1 MKSAYDGK
9 EPYIFI
15 SYSHRD
21 TDIVYQV
28 IDYLTDRGFR
38 VWYDGGIEAGS
49 EWPEY
54 VASHLR
60 GSNCVLS
67 FVSKNFVAS
76 KNCRRELNF
85 AQDLE
90 KPMLNV
96 FIEDTELSDGMKMQ
110 LGLNQAVFRWK
121 FPTDEDFFE
130 AIACAKIV
138 EACRSYTKDPE
149 DAITVSIPQTMIDDL
164 KKDETPIAK
173 EEPAPQQT
181 TYDKR
186 AYAKVTAL
194 SWICGLIAFSY
205 AALEPWVMHLATGN
219 YINVVLLILF
229 TALPAPLLCVLARVI
244 YSAGSKS
251 LGSNSRKE
259 ISDAIAAGWLISFV
273 VVLVAC
279 PFFVHTTSSVILKIL
294 ISLGLNALPF
304 IISAMILPTDS

>member
-1 MKSAYDGK
+1 MRAAYDGK

-15 SYSHRD
+15 SYSHKD
-21 TDIVYQV
+21 SDIVFRV
-28 IDYLTDRGFR
+28 IDYLTDRGLR

-60 GSNCVLS
+60 GSDCVLS

-90 KPMLNV
+90 KQRLNV
-96 FIEDTELSDGMKMQ
+96 FLEDTELSDGMKMQ
-110 LGLNQAVFRWK
+110 LGLNQAVFLWK
-121 FPTDEDFFE
+121 FPREEDFFE

-138 EACRSYTKDPE
+138 ENCFIPTKNDPE
-149 DAITVSIPQTMIDDL
+149 ENQIHIPQTMINDL
-164 KKDETPIAK
+164 KKDSTPISK
-173 EEPAPQQT
+173 EEPVQGEVK
-181 TYDKR
+181 YDKR
-186 AYAKVTAL
+186 EASLSTAL

-205 AALEPWVMHLATGN
+205 AAVGPWLMHIATNN

-229 TALPAPLLCVLARVI
+229 AAIPAPILCTLARII
-244 YSAGSKS
+244 YSSGTKS
-251 LGSNSRKE
+251 MGDNSRKE
-259 ISDAIAAGWLISFV
+259 ISDSIAAGWLLSFV
-273 VVLVAC
+273 VALIAC
-279 PFFVHTTSSVILKIL
+279 PFFIHTTSSVILKIL

-304 IISAMILPTDS
+304 VISAMILPTK